1 MIKSKISRITF
12 GCEPLGGTDWG
23 NFDLNEVHKAIKR
36 AVERGIN
43 SFDVADVYGLGKAE
57 IELSKALGS
66 YRKEAFI
73 ISKFGV
79 RWDQSTEGGRAKTYL
94 DSSPN
99 YLFKA
104 LENSLKRLKIDAIP
118 LYLVHWPDENTK
130 IEDTLMA
137 LEKVKKEG
145 KIIQFG
151 ISNFFSQ
158 SLYKR
163 FTDFNISA
171 IQVPLNLIDFK
182 RSENVFKEAK
192 NQNVSTLSYGP
203 LAQGLLSGKYNLMT
217 NFDKSDRRSRLAH
230 FQSCQWPNNLKII
243 QTLDNL
249 SDKYDK
255 SISQIA
261 IRWVIDNFNIDSV
274 IVGAKNVNQIESN
287 IDTLNFKLEKDDID
301 FLNKIVGYA

>member
-23 NFDLNEVHKAIKR
+23 NFDLNEVHNAIKS
-36 AVERGIN
+36 AIERGIN

-73 ISKFGV
+73 ITKFGV
-79 RWDQSTEGGRAKTYL
+79 RWSQSTEGGRAKTCF

-118 LYLVHWPDENTK
+118 LYLVHWPDERTK

-145 KIIQFG
+145 KIIHFG
-151 ISNFFSQ
+151 LSNFFSQ
-158 SLYKR
+158 SLYMKL
-163 FTDFNISA
+163 TDFNISA
-171 IQVPLNLIDFK
+171 IQLPLNLLDFK
-182 RSENVFKEAK
+182 RSENIFNEAM

-203 LAQGLLSGKYNLMT
+203 LAQGLLSGKYNSLT

-230 FQSCQWPNNLKII
+230 FQSHNWDYNFKII
-243 QTLDNL
+243 QTLESL
-249 SDKYDK
+249 SSKYEK
-255 SISQIA
+255 SISQIS
-261 IRWVIDNFNIDSV
+261 IRWVIDNFNLDSV
-274 IVGAKNVNQIESN
+274 IVGAKTVNQINSN
-287 IDTLNFKLEKDDID
+287 IDTLNFKLEKSDID
-301 FLNKIVGYA
+301 LLNKIIGYN